1 MYVLDKGARFVI
13 PRTEMTYP
21 GHNMKLHVTAADAV
35 KAPVDH
41 VMADFED
48 ACPYE
53 FKGDKS
59 RKVMVE
65 ALNTLDFGK
74 KVVTVRPNN
83 IHSKFF
89 KGDME
94 AIVLGAP
101 NRFHGIMLP
110 KTRGPEEIREVSK
123 LLDDL
128 EKRGG
133 WKYRLQIESLI
144 ETPHALIK
152 AYEIATASDRMCG
165 LVFGIADYAA
175 NLGIREIVEN
185 QNQNFHY
192 SKQAVVVA
200 AKAAGLHA
208 IDNVYLRLW
217 RNTDS
222 PERVKEL
229 QAALREKNVGAANLG
244 MDGTW
249 VIHPQQAEIANACY
263 TPDRRAGG
271 GGAPGDQAVPREGR
285 RLDGRSEIGRDD
297 RRGDDQNRA
306 DGSGQGGAGRDGVGR
321 GASGLVGEEPRD
333 HRLRHPGADAPRRVG
348 VAAAE
353 NRGIFL
359 FLVCCFL
366 PNSAGSIWL
375 ESAIY
380 TISCGLVTDIPQG
393 LALFR
398 KIVFAEGDGVA
409 RGAFGCAGRHGC
421 CS

>member
-1 MYVLDKGARFVI
+1 M
-13 PRTEMTYP
+13 
-21 GHNMKLHVTAADAV
+21 

-83 IHSKFF
+83 IHSTFF

-133 WKYRLQIESLI
+133 WKYRMQIESLI

-217 RNTDS
+217 RKTDS
-222 PERVKEL
+222 PERVKQL

-263 TPDRRAGG
+263 TPSREQVEEARRVIKLYHEKGG
-271 GGAPGDQAVPREGR
+271 GSMADPK
-285 RLDGRSEIGRDD
+285 IGRDD

-321 GASGLVGEEPRD
+321 GASRLVGEEPRD
-333 HRLRHPGADAPRRVG
+333 HRLRHPRADAPRRVG
-348 VAAAE
+348 AAAKKP
-353 NRGIFL
+353 RIFV
-359 FLVCCFL
+359 FSVAYFVR
-366 PNSAGSIWL
+366 NSARRFG
-375 ESAIY
+375 EKAAIH
-380 TISCGLVTDIPQG
+380 TITCGLVADIPQG

-398 KIVFAEGDGVA
+398 QNYF
-409 RGAFGCAGRHGC
+409 RGRGRC
-421 CS
+421 RQ